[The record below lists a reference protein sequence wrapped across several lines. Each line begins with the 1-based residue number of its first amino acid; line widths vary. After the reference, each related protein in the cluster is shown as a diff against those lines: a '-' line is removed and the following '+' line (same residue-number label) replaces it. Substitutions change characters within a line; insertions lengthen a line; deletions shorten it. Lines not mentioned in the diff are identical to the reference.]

1 MSSGLDLSPGH
12 VAALAARLEETR
24 RALAR
29 VRYGAVFRVGVAT
42 CVLNPDSPLPADNFA
57 ASLSGGAPQVQATLE
72 RLPIVFAEAGRPEVV
87 VHDSPSCSPELGLL
101 AEETGYEAVE
111 ESAVLVLDKPA
122 RLAEGEPGRVVT
134 PVAEAEELGVPDV
147 LAEAAGYGSAVRR
160 DLAALVG
167 HRLDDPRY
175 AVWAARRGG
184 RLAGVA
190 ASFLDGGV
198 GLVADLAVLPGARRR
213 GLGRALVSA
222 AAASCLTAG
231 AEVVCASGE
240 TRGPGERFWTGLGFE
255 PAYDEV
261 IYTYPL

>member
-12 VAALAARLEETR
+12 VAALAGRVEETR

-29 VRYGAVFRVGVAT
+29 VRYGAVFRVGVAA

-57 ASLSGGAPQVQATLE
+57 ASLAGGAPQVQATLE

-111 ESAVLVLDKPA
+111 ESAVLVLHRPA
-122 RLAEGEPGRVVT
+122 RLAEGEPGRIVAPVT
-134 PVAEAEELGVPDV
+134 EAEELRVADV
-147 LAEAAGYGSAVRR
+147 LSDAANYGSAVRR
-160 DLAALVG
+160 ELAAVVG

-175 AVWAARRGG
+175 SVWAARVDGE
-184 RLAGVA
+184 LAGVA
-190 ASFLDGGV
+190 ASFLDGGI
-198 GLVADLAVLPGARRR
+198 GLVCDLAVLPGARRR
-213 GLGRALVSA
+213 GLGRALVSG

-231 AEVVCASGE
+231 AELVCAFGE
-240 TRGPGERFWTGLGFE
+240 TRGPGERFWTSLGFE

-261 IYTYPL
+261 TYIYPT